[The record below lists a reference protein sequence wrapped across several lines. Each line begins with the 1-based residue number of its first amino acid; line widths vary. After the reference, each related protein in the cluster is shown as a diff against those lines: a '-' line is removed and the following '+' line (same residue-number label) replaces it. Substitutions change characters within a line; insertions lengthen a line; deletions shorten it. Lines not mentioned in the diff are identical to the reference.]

1 MYRNSY
7 DRLAEWIVNNGS
19 DRFELTFE
27 EMATILGFEI
37 NHAFLTYKKQL
48 LLYGYEVEK
57 ISMKNRTVRFRKI

>member
-19 DRFELTFE
+19 DRFGLTFK
-27 EMATILGFEI
+27 EMAAILGFEI

-48 LLYGYEVEK
+48 LQYGYEVEK